1 MKHADKA
8 ADRADKAEET
18 RVRRWLRSTWKL
30 LTQHIVIFCHKFVD
44 HYLTYSLILIPP
56 PPPRPLVL
64 VYPHIARP
72 VTCSRAPYVLILKNP
87 QFLVIILL
95 LMSFLLPNIHID
107 HPVSIKQIPSI
118 YTSYT
123 YPQKYPTT
131 IIQPN
136 PYFINPNPNP
146 IWKNYSYS
154 PFAYYILLV
163 LSILK
168 IPWNSSF

>member
-1 MKHADKA
+1 MSLCLITQNPPVKHADKA
-8 ADRADKAEET
+8 ADRVKDKAEET

-44 HYLTYSLILIPP
+44 HYLTYSLIFIP

-107 HPVSIKQIPSI
+107 HPVSINKFHLFIHPIPTPKNILPAKSLFHQPKSQ
-118 YTSYT
+118 SY
-123 YPQKYPTT
+123 
-131 IIQPN
+131 
-136 PYFINPNPNP
+136 
-146 IWKNYSYS
+146 
-154 PFAYYILLV
+154 
-163 LSILK
+163 LK
-168 IPWNSSF
+168 KLFL